1 MWLSE
6 LSCVLP
12 KRNGGLLMII
22 ELGLTGNVRKEL
34 VKAVSEII
42 GAPAVYQYM
51 PTCAYI
57 ISNDYTVT
65 KEGNLEISDSAD
77 SKEVENLIDELV
89 SRGYDVPLEEEEN
102 GLTVEMPLELIDEST
117 LERLR
122 KIVEN
127 KGELFKAA
135 FKTNNLEIVV
145 LENKVCFPWFTVEQY
160 DDTSAYCT
168 FISMLCEFAK
178 NQKRI
183 NNKPDTSDNPKY
195 TMRCYLLRLGMIGT
209 EYKSARKV
217 LLRNLSG
224 SSAFRKAGNS
234 NEVSQ

>member
-1 MWLSE
+1 
-6 LSCVLP
+6 
-12 KRNGGLLMII
+12 MII
-22 ELGLTGNVRKEL
+22 EFQLTGEKRKEL
-34 VKAVSEII
+34 AKTVSEII
-42 GAPAVYQYM
+42 GAPAEYQYM
-51 PTCAYI
+51 PTCSYKI
-57 ISNDYTVT
+57 GDLYTVT

-77 SKEVENLIDELV
+77 GKEVEMLIDELV
-89 SRGYDVPLEEEEN
+89 HRGYAVPLDAEEN
-102 GLTVEMPLELIDEST
+102 GLTVEMPLEMVDEST
-117 LERLR
+117 IDRLR

-135 FKTNNLEIVV
+135 FKTDNLEIVA
-145 LENKVCFPWFTVEQY
+145 EADKICFPWFTVEN
-160 DDTSAYCT
+160 DGDSDAYCT

-195 TMRCYLLRLGMIGT
+195 TMRCYLLRLGMIGA
-209 EYKSARKV
+209 EYKSTRKV

-234 NEVSQ
+234 NEVSE